1 MQNVNSNTLCL
12 QVHCSLLQNRQSKLS
27 FFLRLWQQAQALV
40 YCITTTL
47 TEQETRS
54 KCLWVSQRLA
64 SLGLFWQLSALM
76 QIPPQKMHQD
86 RSQLHS
92 TAQLRLGQNPPQDSG
107 QICSTDQ
114 LGASQNT
121 PKNKNCSRTGANSD
135 LMSSLDSATY
145 FPRDCTRTIA
155 NSTLLLSSDSAK
167 FFRLDRTRTQ
177 ANSALLRSSDSVK
190 CFLDILPGK

>member
-1 MQNVNSNTLCL
+1 MT
-12 QVHCSLLQNRQSKLS
+12 
-27 FFLRLWQQAQALV
+27 
-40 YCITTTL
+40 
-47 TEQETRS
+47 
-54 KCLWVSQRLA
+54 QRLA

-92 TAQLRLGQNPPQDSG
+92 TAQLRLGQNPPQGSG

-155 NSTLLLSSDSAK
+155 NSTLLLSSDSANRPYKDTSQLCSTEKLRLRQMFSRHFTRKVAK
-167 FFRLDRTRTQ
+167 F
-177 ANSALLRSSDSVK
+177 LLRN
-190 CFLDILPGK
+190 